1 MADEQQFCTF
11 FLDDRFFG
19 VDVEKVQEVIRYLPI
34 TPIPL
39 APPVIYGLIN
49 LRGQIVTAVD
59 LRRLLQLTDRAP
71 DRQPMNIVVQSW
83 EGTFSLLVDRIGDV
97 MQVDPACFEHPPDTL
112 DGIARELIQGTYKL
126 QGRLLLTLNVEKLFR
141 SNMLNRV
148 VERRESND
156 QGRPAS
162 A

>member
-1 MADEQQFCTF
+1 MSDEQQFCTF
-11 FLDDRFFG
+11 FVDDRFFG

-59 LRRLLQLTDRAP
+59 LRRLLQLPDRTA
-71 DRQPMNIVVQSW
+71 DRQPMNIVVQTR

-97 MQVDPACFEHPPDTL
+97 MQIDQGCFEHPPDIL
-112 DGIARELIQGTYKL
+112 DGVARELIQGTYKL

-141 SNMLNRV
+141 PNMLNRV
-148 VERRESND
+148 AERREPD
-156 QGRPAS
+156 AQGQQAS